1 LLSFLL
7 YTGFDYL
14 SSVPAFQSIDSFIL
28 NLGINEHYK
37 SVSRGVV
44 DSRDIVYYLAVI
56 VVFILF
62 TKIKLQSRN
71 W

>member
-1 LLSFLL
+1 MV
-7 YTGFDYL
+7 YQGFDYL
-14 SSVPAFQSIDSFIL
+14 SSFPGLQSFDAFII

-37 SVSRGVV
+37 SISRGVV

-56 VVFILF
+56 ALFILV